1 MDNKYTKEQYE
12 QVKND
17 YTAVGA
23 RLTDGALAGR
33 IWSYYKTIS
42 GNTTEPQPC
51 LCGSSSG
58 LWSKAVTVVRDYIN
72 QQDAINNTTGE

>member
-12 QVKND
+12 QLKND
-17 YTAVGA
+17 YASVGV
-23 RLTDGALAGR
+23 RLTDGALAGK
-33 IWSYYKTIS
+33 IWSHYKTIS